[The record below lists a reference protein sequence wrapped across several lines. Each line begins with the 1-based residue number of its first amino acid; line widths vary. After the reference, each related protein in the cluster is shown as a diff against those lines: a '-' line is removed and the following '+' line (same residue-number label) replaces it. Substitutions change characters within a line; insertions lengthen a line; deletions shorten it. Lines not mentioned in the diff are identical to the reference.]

1 MKTSS
6 LTVILYLLLAGFVL
20 LAGWKACEIKKQKA
34 FEAREAAASTQSD
47 DLGYIEDDSTEASTY
62 AEKPATY
69 DASYK
74 DGSTE
79 KSTKTAVPAPATT
92 TAAAPKSA
100 GIEGDDT
107 AAGRTAE
114 KPVTASTPTKKPTLA
129 KPATSND
136 DAEDGPKTTAKSAKA
151 DPNKGRY
158 WVVAGAFK
166 QMDGARAEMEKLVK
180 LGFTE
185 AAALPAKKHGAYGYA
200 VAKRANSQAD
210 ADKIL
215 AQVKAKGYKD
225 AYVKKMW

>member
-6 LTVILYLLLAGFVL
+6 LTVVLYILLAAFVL

-34 FEAREAAASTQSD
+34 LQAREATEQPAD
-47 DLGYIEDDSTEASTY
+47 DLGYIEDDSTESSTY
-62 AEKPATY
+62 AEKPAAY
-69 DASYK
+69 DATYK

-79 KSTKTAVPAPATT
+79 KPTQTTVPAPAAT
-92 TAAAPKSA
+92 TATAAKSS

-114 KPVTASTPTKKPTLA
+114 KPVTASTPTKKPAPA
-129 KPATSND
+129 KPIAAD
-136 DAEDGPKTTAKSAKA
+136 EDGPKTTTKTAKN

-158 WVVAGAFK
+158 WVVAGAYEK
-166 QMDGARAEMEKLVK
+166 MDGARAEMEKLVK

-185 AAALPAKKHGAYGYA
+185 AAALKAQKHGAYGYA
-200 VAKRANSQAD
+200 VAKRASSQAE

-215 AQVKAKGYKD
+215 GQLKAKGYKD

>member
-6 LTVILYLLLAGFVL
+6 LTVVLYILLAAFVL

-34 FEAREAAASTQSD
+34 LQAREATEQPAD
-47 DLGYIEDDSTEASTY
+47 DLGYIEDDSTESSTY

-69 DASYK
+69 DATYK

-79 KSTKTAVPAPATT
+79 KPTQTTVPAPAAT
-92 TAAAPKSA
+92 TATAAKSS

-114 KPVTASTPTKKPTLA
+114 KPVTASTPAKKP
-129 KPATSND
+129 KPVAD
-136 DAEDGPKTTAKSAKA
+136 EEDGPKTTTKTVKA

-210 ADKIL
+210 ANKVL
-215 AQVKAKGYKD
+215 EQVKAKGYKD